1 MNVKNVSGSNLGFQS
16 RKDKTSPVDKT
27 IKQAIDFV
35 NLDDSQ
41 LKQIAYQSSYD
52 KKEHKRQKGNLTKL
66 LLAIPV
72 VDTVAKG
79 ILTKKVYL
87 SEGDELLG
95 IVGGSLGDKAFMSS
109 KVAGKWAGGIAA
121 VGAYNVVKHAI
132 VSDSD
137 TVKKFEQNHPILSFM
152 GDIGVILTGLTLG
165 SIGLDKFNEKYPK
178 SLETFIEKRSEVRK
192 FLDNTKFNKEI
203 MPKISEFVAKA
214 DSHASISM
222 TAGRLALYYSW
233 AFVLGAGIF
242 KAVQY
247 AANNQK
253 KVENNYYAL
262 KDQQKNVAKNMV
274 NIIGCRAGVLEYQNK
289 MLVNELVKE
298 KQMQKINQEILLTSL
313 AKSQEKPATA
323 KHKKT
328 IVIYE

>member
-16 RKDKTSPVDKT
+16 RKNKTSPMD
-27 IKQAIDFV
+27 QAIDFV

-41 LKQIAYQSSYD
+41 LKQIAYQTSYD
-52 KKEHKRQKGNLTKL
+52 KKEHKRQNGNITKL

-79 ILTKKVYL
+79 ILTKKVYV
-87 SEGDELLG
+87 SEGGELLG
-95 IVGGSLGDKAFMSS
+95 IASGSLGDKAFMSS
-109 KVAGKWAGGIAA
+109 KIAGKWAGGIAA

-137 TVKKFEQNHPILSFM
+137 TLKDFEQNHPVLSFV

-165 SIGLDKFNEKYPK
+165 SMGLDKLNEKYPK
-178 SLETFIEKRSEVRK
+178 PLEIFAEKRSAVRN
-192 FLDNTKFNKEI
+192 FLDNTKINKEI
-203 MPKISEFVAKA
+203 MPKISEFVAKI
-214 DSHASISM
+214 DSHAPITM
-222 TAGRLALYYSW
+222 MAGRKVLLYSW
-233 AFVLGAGIF
+233 AFILGAGIF
-242 KAVQY
+242 KAAQY
-247 AANNQK
+247 AVHNQK
-253 KVENNYYAL
+253 KVENSYYGL

-274 NIIGCRAGVLEYQNK
+274 NILGCRAGILEYQNK
-289 MLVNELVKE
+289 MLATELGKE

-313 AKSQEKPATA
+313 AKSQEKPASA